1 MHPEPT
7 NALINH
13 TKDTYKDIKF
23 DIIVAIGGG
32 SIIDS
37 AKAISIA
44 LTHKGDIW
52 KYVDLK
58 YRAPKKLINKPID
71 IVAVP
76 TTSGTGSEATKNSVL
91 INEKLSEKATIKFD
105 EIYPKTAL
113 MCPSLTL
120 GLNKEITCYTA
131 LDAFAHALESR
142 ININSNLFS
151 NLYATKAINIFLEHF
166 PKAIKNLKQLIS

>member
-58 YRAPKKLINKPID
+58 YRHQKTNK
-71 IVAVP
+71 
-76 TTSGTGSEATKNSVL
+76 
-91 INEKLSEKATIKFD
+91 
-105 EIYPKTAL
+105 
-113 MCPSLTL
+113 
-120 GLNKEITCYTA
+120 
-131 LDAFAHALESR
+131 
-142 ININSNLFS
+142 
-151 NLYATKAINIFLEHF
+151 
-166 PKAIKNLKQLIS
+166 